1 MQGAA
6 ASSVQVNLN
15 QSYIESVIAEPTLDI
30 SDPMSVF
37 ASVFSSLPADVR
49 VYPTENYFY
58 FNFYHGGTRF
68 AGNIRLDALDRD
80 KGIVHF
86 AYFPDYTEW
95 GRGGELTY
103 RALDKTSG
111 VGVTKISALVYALNF
126 RGRTVT
132 FRLNDLSTVKP
143 GPGFLRADER
153 FLGPVFDESG
163 VQFFLIFNE
172 RLKTFH
178 FFLNEDAKATER
190 YRTADVSR
198 RILIGERTGFAFFR
212 DRHRDRKVLIGVY
225 ESNSRTNSY
234 LDGPFDQLP
243 DNFLKNDDLQQA
255 IVSAKPELAGK
266 IDRFGNLPG
275 GAERFYIG
283 PYKSYRN
290 DEDLLGFVECSEVSA
305 RADEYYKCFEHTD
318 DDGLQQ

>member
-1 MQGAA
+1 
-6 ASSVQVNLN
+6 
-15 QSYIESVIAEPTLDI
+15 
-30 SDPMSVF
+30 MSVF

-243 DNFLKNDDLQQA
+243 DNFLKNDDLQRA